1 MQTGAISSFG
11 GTAMVIYQ
19 TLESYG
25 IDAEA
30 IFHKAGLTLSQ
41 VSEPGTRI
49 SVKVMLHLLTLTKEA
64 TQDPCFGLKF
74 SDYVHPT
81 SYHALGLALLSSSNL
96 RSFCERLD
104 RYFSFVSTGEL
115 IDFQESEGQAC
126 LVIEPAEAVRDT
138 EVCRYFLDG
147 TMSFIIK
154 LIRLMYR
161 PDFSPKN
168 IELMW
173 SIPPEEENCYR
184 EFYKTAITFSSPKTV
199 LWFNPQDLEKPL
211 PAANTQMALQ
221 NDQVVQE
228 YLERMNRT
236 DLVSQVRAK
245 LIKLLPSGD
254 CSREK
259 VAKSLNMSARALHNR
274 LEEAGTNYQETLDTT
289 RQELAEQ
296 YMNQPALTV
305 SEIGYLLGFSD
316 CSNFSRAF
324 KNWTGQSPKAYRID
338 LAAK

>member
-1 MQTGAISSFG
+1 MQTGAVSSFG

-25 IDAEA
+25 VDAEA
-30 IFHKAGLTLSQ
+30 IFNQVGLTLSQ
-41 VSEPGTRI
+41 AAEPSSRI
-49 SVKVMLHLLTLTKEA
+49 SVKVMLQLLTLTKEA
-64 TQDPCFGLKF
+64 TNDPCFGLKF
-74 SDYVHPT
+74 SEYVHPT

-96 RSFCERLD
+96 RAFCERLD
-104 RYFSFVSTGEL
+104 RYFSFVSTGEVVE
-115 IDFQESEGQAC
+115 FRESEGRAC
-126 LVIEPAEAVRDT
+126 LEIQPADAVRDT

-147 TMSFIIK
+147 TMAFIIK
-154 LIRLMYR
+154 LVRLMYR
-161 PDFSPKN
+161 PDFAPQQ

-173 SIPPEEENCYR
+173 TVPEEEEKRYR
-184 EFYKTAITFSSPKTV
+184 DFYKAPISFAAPKSV
-199 LWFNPQDLEKPL
+199 LWFDPVDLEKPL

-245 LIKLLPSGD
+245 LIELLPSGD

-259 VAKSLNMSARALHNR
+259 VAKTLHMSARALHNR
-274 LEEAGTNYQETLDTT
+274 LEEAGTNYQETLDST
-289 RQELAEQ
+289 RKELAQQ

-324 KNWTGQSPKAYRID
+324 KNWTGKSPKAYRAD